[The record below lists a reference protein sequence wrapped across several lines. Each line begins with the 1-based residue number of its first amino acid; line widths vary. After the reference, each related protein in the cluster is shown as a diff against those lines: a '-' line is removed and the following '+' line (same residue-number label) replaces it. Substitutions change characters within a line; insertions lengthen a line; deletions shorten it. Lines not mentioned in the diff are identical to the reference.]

1 MKALRSHSCGQIN
14 ETLIDQVITVSGWA
28 QRRRDHGGVIF
39 IDLRD
44 ASGLLQVVV
53 DPDAKEAFAVA
64 DTVRN
69 EHVLQVTAKVRARP
83 EGTTN
88 PDLPTGMVEV
98 YATEL
103 QVLNRAEPIPFQL
116 DDDDTSEAVRLKYRY
131 LDLRRDSMQ
140 KIFRLRSGVTKFF
153 RDFLEAENF
162 VDIETPILTKSTP
175 EGARDYLVPSR
186 VHAGEFFALPQSPQL
201 FKQLLMVAGFERYY
215 QIARCF
221 RDEDLRADRQPEF
234 TQLDIETSFMN
245 EEEIMDMM
253 ETMIRD
259 LFAAKLNVQLPD
271 AFPRMSYADAVEQYG
286 IDRPDLRIPL
296 KLVSVTDLMKGEE
309 FKVFSGP
316 ANSEDGRIAALLIPG
331 GASRLS
337 RKEIDNYAD
346 FVSNYGARGLAYIKV
361 NDVNNGREGLQ
372 SPIVKNLSDT
382 ALDKVMQRIGAQ
394 DGDLVFFGA
403 DKAKIVN
410 DSLAALRVKI
420 GHDLE
425 LVEGEWSPM
434 WVVDFPMFEK
444 DEDSGRWT
452 SLHHPFTAPKEDQ
465 LEELS
470 SDPGRVLSRA
480 YDMVLNGT
488 EIGGGSIR
496 IHQTEIQRRAFTALG
511 IDDDEAEEKFG
522 FLLDALRYGAPPHGG
537 IAFGIDR
544 IVAMMSG
551 VESIRDVIA
560 FPKTQKASCL
570 LTDAPS
576 GVDKTQLRDLHIRL
590 SAAAQAAQSPAQQG
604 GDDNQS

>member
-1 MKALRSHSCGQIN
+1 MKALRSHHCGQIN
-14 ETLIDQVITVSGWA
+14 ETLIDHVITVSGWA

-53 DPDAKEAFAVA
+53 DPDAVDAFAIA

-88 PDLPTGMVEV
+88 PELPTGMVEV
-98 YATEL
+98 YATEIC
-103 QVLNRAEPIPFQL
+103 VLNRADPIPFQL

-131 LDLRRDSMQ
+131 LDLRREPMQ
-140 KIFRLRSGVTKFF
+140 KIFRLRSAVTKYF
-153 RDFLEAENF
+153 RDFLETENF

-186 VHAGEFFALPQSPQL
+186 VHEGEFFALPQSPQL

-245 EEEIMDMM
+245 EEEIMAMM
-253 ETMIRD
+253 ETMIRG
-259 LFAAKLNVQLPD
+259 LFKDKLDVELP
-271 AFPRMSYADAVEQYG
+271 AEFPRMTYADAVEQYG

-296 KLVSVTDLMKGEE
+296 KLVSVTDLMKEE
-309 FKVFSGP
+309 AFKVFSGP
-316 ANSEDGRIAALLIPG
+316 ANSDDGRVAALCVPN
-331 GASRLS
+331 GAARLS
-337 RKEIDNYAD
+337 RKEIDNYTAY
-346 FVSNYGARGLAYIKV
+346 VGNYGAKGLAYIKV
-361 NDVNNGREGLQ
+361 NDVSNGREGLQ
-372 SPIVKNLSDT
+372 SPIVKNLSDD
-382 ALDKVMQRIGAQ
+382 ALQNIMQRVGAQ

-403 DKAKIVN
+403 DKAKVVN
-410 DSLAALRVKI
+410 DSLAALRVKL

-425 LVEGEWSPM
+425 LIESKWSPM
-434 WVVDFPMFEK
+434 WVVDFPMFER
-444 DEDSGRWT
+444 DEESGRWT
-452 SLHHPFTAPKEDQ
+452 SLHHPFTAPKIEQIEQ
-465 LEELS
+465 LKT
-470 SDPGRVLSRA
+470 DPGAVLSRA

-496 IHQTEIQRRAFTALG
+496 IHQTEVQKQAFEALG
-511 IDDDEAEEKFG
+511 IDDAEAEEKFG

-537 IAFGIDR
+537 IAFGVDR
-544 IVAMMSG
+544 ITAMMSE

-570 LTDAPS
+570 LTEAPS
-576 GVDKTQLRDLHIRL
+576 DVDRIQLRDLHIRL
-590 SAAAQAAQSPAQQG
+590 SAQAQAAKAAQ
-604 GDDNQS
+604 NQVDSDA